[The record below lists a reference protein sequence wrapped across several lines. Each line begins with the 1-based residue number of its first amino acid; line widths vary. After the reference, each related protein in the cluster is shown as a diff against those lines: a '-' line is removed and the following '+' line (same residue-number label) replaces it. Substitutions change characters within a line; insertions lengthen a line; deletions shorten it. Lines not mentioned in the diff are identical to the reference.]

1 MQKFSLRLKV
11 RSYEL
16 DSQGH
21 VNYAVYL
28 NYCEYCRVEFMEQA
42 NLPFSYFMNQG
53 KYIVIAEVHAKY
65 ISPAF
70 LGDELDVTLETV
82 ELKRSSMTLKQ
93 EIFNTASGKKVFS
106 ATMRGVFI
114 NKQGRPI
121 PMDEKFRQLL
131 IGKTAD
137 N

>member
-1 MQKFSLRLKV
+1 MQKFSLKLKV

-28 NYCEYCRVEFMEQA
+28 NYCEYCRVEFMERA
-42 NLPFSYFMNQG
+42 NLPFTYFTDQG
-53 KYIVIAEVHAKY
+53 KYIVIAEVQAKY

-70 LGDELDVTLETV
+70 LGDELEVTLETV
-82 ELKRSSMTLKQ
+82 KLKRSSMILKQ
-93 EIFNTASGKKVFS
+93 EIFNTATGNKIFA
-106 ATMRGVFI
+106 ATLRGVFI

-131 IGKTAD
+131 ISDTT
-137 N
+137 NH